1 MKGSNKSRW
10 AIAAGIIVVVLA
22 AAWYWHSQSA
32 NSAAPAGATSQPQ
45 RPAGGGRHG
54 MRGGALAPVQA
65 ATAVN
70 KAVPRYLTGLG
81 TITAANTV
89 TVRSR
94 VDGQLMAIHFQE
106 GQQVKAGDLL
116 FEIDPAPYEADL
128 ARVQAQLQQA
138 QAQYAQSIRDA
149 DRAQTLVDQK
159 VQSTAA
165 RDTAVSTRDLNA
177 AAVAAAKAQVR
188 TAELNLQYTKVTAP
202 ISGVTTREQV
212 SEGSLIGTDAA
223 SSLLTSIT
231 QTDPVYINFSFTDTE
246 AAEIRRLL
254 DERKAKG
261 VEANKLAVK
270 LSFGDGTVY
279 NHLGTI
285 DFTSSSL
292 DLETGT
298 LGVRAII
305 DNPERR
311 LLPGQFVRATVTG
324 VTVNDTIVIP
334 EAALMQGPK
343 GQFVY
348 VVNNEGKAEVRPLN
362 LGQQVNKG
370 WIVLSGLAA
379 GDRVVTE
386 GVIKVKP
393 GQLVS
398 ATDSVKQALVTQ

>member
-1 MKGSNKSRW
+1 MTLLGTRFLPL
-10 AIAAGIIVVVLA
+10 IVVTSMTLA
-22 AAWYWHSQSA
+22 FSLPA
-32 NSAAPAGATSQPQ
+32 NAQQ
-45 RPAGGGRHG
+45 AGGK
-54 MRGGALAPVQA
+54 APPPPQV
-65 ATAVN
+65 TAV
-70 KAVPRYLTGLG
+70 AVHPEEVDLSYQYAAR
-81 TITAANTV
+81 ITAYRDV
-89 TVRSR
+89 QVRAR
-94 VDGQLMAIHFQE
+94 VGGILMKRNFVE
-106 GQQVKAGDLL
+106 GSEVKAGELL
-116 FEIDPAPYEADL
+116 FEIDPAPYEAEL

-138 QAQYAQSIRDA
+138 QAQYAQSVRDA

-165 RDTAVSTRDLNA
+165 RDTAMSTRDLNA

-202 ISGVTTREQV
+202 INGVTSREQV
-212 SEGSLIGTDAA
+212 SEGSLIGTDAS

-261 VEANKLAVK
+261 LEANKLSVK

-279 NHLGTI
+279 NHFGTI

-305 DNPERR
+305 DNPDRR

-362 LGQQVNKG
+362 LGQQVAKG
-370 WIVLSGLAA
+370 WIVLSGLNA

-393 GQLVS
+393 GQAVA
-398 ATDSVKQALVTQ
+398 ATDTVKQALVTQ

>member
-1 MKGSNKSRW
+1 MHPDIPRTSESSHDFARYPFSR
-10 AIAAGIIVVVLA
+10 
-22 AAWYWHSQSA
+22 SRFF
-32 NSAAPAGATSQPQ
+32 AGAALALNLPANAQQ
-45 RPAGGGRHG
+45 AGGKT
-54 MRGGALAPVQA
+54 PPPPQV
-65 ATAVN
+65 TAV
-70 KAVPRYLTGLG
+70 AVQPEEVDLSYQYAAR
-81 TITAANTV
+81 ITAYRDV
-89 TVRSR
+89 QVRAR
-94 VDGQLMAIHFQE
+94 VGGILLKRNFVE
-106 GQQVKAGDLL
+106 GSEVKAGELL
-116 FEIDPAPYEADL
+116 FEIDPAPYEAEL

-138 QAQYAQSIRDA
+138 QAQYAQSVRDA
-149 DRAQTLVDQK
+149 DRAQALVDQK

-202 ISGVTTREQV
+202 INGVTSREQV

-261 VEANKLAVK
+261 LEANKLSVK

-305 DNPERR
+305 DNPDRR

-348 VVNNEGKAEVRPLN
+348 IVNNEGKAEVRPLN

>member
-1 MKGSNKSRW
+1 MTLLGTRFL
-10 AIAAGIIVVVLA
+10 GLVFF
-22 AAWYWHSQSA
+22 
-32 NSAAPAGATSQPQ
+32 AGAALALNLPANAQQ
-45 RPAGGGRHG
+45 AGGKT
-54 MRGGALAPVQA
+54 PPPPQV
-65 ATAVN
+65 TAV
-70 KAVPRYLTGLG
+70 AVQPEEVDLSYQYAAR
-81 TITAANTV
+81 ITAYRDV
-89 TVRSR
+89 QVRAR
-94 VDGQLMAIHFQE
+94 VGGILLKRNFVE
-106 GQQVKAGDLL
+106 GSEVKAGELL
-116 FEIDPAPYEADL
+116 FEIDPAPYEAEL

-138 QAQYAQSIRDA
+138 QAQYAQSVRDA
-149 DRAQTLVDQK
+149 DRAQALVDQK

-202 ISGVTTREQV
+202 INGVTSREQV

-261 VEANKLAVK
+261 LEANKLSVK
-270 LSFGDGTVY
+270 LYFGDGTVY

-305 DNPERR
+305 DNPDRR

-348 VVNNEGKAEVRPLN
+348 IVNNEGKAEVRPLN

>member
-1 MKGSNKSRW
+1 MTLLGTRFFSL
-10 AIAAGIIVVVLA
+10 VFF
-22 AAWYWHSQSA
+22 
-32 NSAAPAGATSQPQ
+32 AGATLALNLPANAQQ
-45 RPAGGGRHG
+45 AGGK
-54 MRGGALAPVQA
+54 APPPPQV
-65 ATAVN
+65 TAV
-70 KAVPRYLTGLG
+70 AVQPEEVDLSYQYAAR
-81 TITAANTV
+81 ITAYRDV
-89 TVRSR
+89 QVRAR
-94 VDGQLMAIHFQE
+94 VGGILLKRNFIE
-106 GQQVKAGDLL
+106 GSEVKAGDLL
-116 FEIDPAPYEADL
+116 FEIDPAPYEAEL

-261 VEANKLAVK
+261 LEANRLAVK

-305 DNPERR
+305 DNPDRR

-348 VVNNEGKAEVRPLN
+348 IVNNEGKAEVRPLN

>member
-1 MKGSNKSRW
+1 MTLLGTRFL
-10 AIAAGIIVVVLA
+10 GLVFF
-22 AAWYWHSQSA
+22 
-32 NSAAPAGATSQPQ
+32 AGAALALNLPANAQQ
-45 RPAGGGRHG
+45 AGGKT
-54 MRGGALAPVQA
+54 PPPPQV
-65 ATAVN
+65 TAV
-70 KAVPRYLTGLG
+70 AVQPEEVDLSYQYAAR
-81 TITAANTV
+81 ITAYRDV
-89 TVRSR
+89 QVRAR
-94 VDGQLMAIHFQE
+94 VGGILLKRNFVE
-106 GQQVKAGDLL
+106 GSEVKAGELL
-116 FEIDPAPYEADL
+116 FEIDPAPYEAEL

-138 QAQYAQSIRDA
+138 QAQYAQSVRDA
-149 DRAQTLVDQK
+149 DRAQALVDQK

-202 ISGVTTREQV
+202 INGVTSREQV

-261 VEANKLAVK
+261 LEANKLSVK

-305 DNPERR
+305 DNPDRR

-348 VVNNEGKAEVRPLN
+348 IVNNEGKAEVRPLN

>member
-1 MKGSNKSRW
+1 MTLLGTRFL
-10 AIAAGIIVVVLA
+10 GLVFF
-22 AAWYWHSQSA
+22 
-32 NSAAPAGATSQPQ
+32 AGAALALNLPANAQQ
-45 RPAGGGRHG
+45 AGGKT
-54 MRGGALAPVQA
+54 PPPPQV
-65 ATAVN
+65 TAV
-70 KAVPRYLTGLG
+70 AVQPEEVDLSYQYAAR
-81 TITAANTV
+81 ITAYRDV
-89 TVRSR
+89 QVRAR
-94 VDGQLMAIHFQE
+94 VGGILLKRNFVE
-106 GQQVKAGDLL
+106 GSEVKAGELL
-116 FEIDPAPYEADL
+116 FEIDPAPYEAEL

-138 QAQYAQSIRDA
+138 QAQYAQSVRDA
-149 DRAQTLVDQK
+149 DRAQALVDQK

-202 ISGVTTREQV
+202 INGVTSREQV

-254 DERKAKG
+254 DERKTKG
-261 VEANKLAVK
+261 LEANKLSVK

-305 DNPERR
+305 DNPDRR

-348 VVNNEGKAEVRPLN
+348 IVNNEGKAEVRPLN

>member
-1 MKGSNKSRW
+1 MTLLGTRFLSL
-10 AIAAGIIVVVLA
+10 VFL
-22 AAWYWHSQSA
+22 
-32 NSAAPAGATSQPQ
+32 AGATLALNLPANAQQ
-45 RPAGGGRHG
+45 AGGK
-54 MRGGALAPVQA
+54 ATPPPQV
-65 ATAVN
+65 TAV
-70 KAVPRYLTGLG
+70 AVQPEEVDLSYQYAAR
-81 TITAANTV
+81 ITAYRDV
-89 TVRSR
+89 QVRAR
-94 VDGQLMAIHFQE
+94 VGGILLKRNFIE
-106 GQQVKAGDLL
+106 GSEVKAGDLL

>member
-1 MKGSNKSRW
+1 MTLLRTRFLGLVFLSGIAMAVGSP
-10 AIAAGIIVVVLA
+10 
-22 AAWYWHSQSA
+22 A
-32 NSAAPAGATSQPQ
+32 NAQQ
-45 RPAGGGRHG
+45 AGGKT
-54 MRGGALAPVQA
+54 PPPPQV
-65 ATAVN
+65 TAV
-70 KAVPRYLTGLG
+70 AVHPEEVDLSYQYAAR
-81 TITAANTV
+81 ITAYRDV
-89 TVRSR
+89 QVRAR
-94 VDGQLMAIHFQE
+94 VGGILMHRNFVE
-106 GQQVKAGDLL
+106 GSEVKAGDLL
-116 FEIDPAPYEADL
+116 FEIDPAPYEAEL

-138 QAQYAQSIRDA
+138 QAQYDQSVRDA
-149 DRAQTLVDQK
+149 ARAQTLVDQK

-188 TAELNLQYTKVTAP
+188 TSELNLQYTKVTAP
-202 ISGVTTREQV
+202 IGGVTSREQV
-212 SEGSLIGTDAA
+212 SEGSLIGTDSG

-261 VEANKLAVK
+261 LEANKLSVK

-298 LGVRAII
+298 LGVRAIV
-305 DNPERR
+305 DNPDRR

-348 VVNNEGKAEVRPLN
+348 VVNSENKAEVRPLS
-362 LGQQVNKG
+362 LGQQVDKG
-370 WIVLSGLAA
+370 WIVLSGLNA

-386 GVIKVKP
+386 GVIKVRP
-393 GQLVS
+393 GQLVAAS
-398 ATDSVKQALVTQ
+398 ETLKQALVTPVVTQ

>member
-1 MKGSNKSRW
+1 MHPDIPRTSESSHDFARYPFSR
-10 AIAAGIIVVVLA
+10 
-22 AAWYWHSQSA
+22 SRFF
-32 NSAAPAGATSQPQ
+32 AGAALALNLPANAQQ
-45 RPAGGGRHG
+45 AGGKT
-54 MRGGALAPVQA
+54 PPPPQV
-65 ATAVN
+65 TAV
-70 KAVPRYLTGLG
+70 AVQPEEVDLSYQYAAR
-81 TITAANTV
+81 ITAYRDV
-89 TVRSR
+89 QVRAR
-94 VDGQLMAIHFQE
+94 VGGILLKRNFVE
-106 GQQVKAGDLL
+106 GSEVKAGELL
-116 FEIDPAPYEADL
+116 FEIDPAPYEAEL

-138 QAQYAQSIRDA
+138 QAQYAQSVRDA
-149 DRAQTLVDQK
+149 DRAQALVDQK

-202 ISGVTTREQV
+202 INGVTSREQV

-261 VEANKLAVK
+261 LEANKLSVK

-305 DNPERR
+305 DNPDRR

-348 VVNNEGKAEVRPLN
+348 IVNNEGKAEVRPLN

-398 ATDSVKQALVTQ
+398 ATESVKQALVTQ

>member
-1 MKGSNKSRW
+1 MTLLGTRFLGLVFLASATLALNLPANAQQAGSKT
-10 AIAAGIIVVVLA
+10 
-22 AAWYWHSQSA
+22 
-32 NSAAPAGATSQPQ
+32 PPPPQ
-45 RPAGGGRHG
+45 
-54 MRGGALAPVQA
+54 V
-65 ATAVN
+65 TAV
-70 KAVPRYLTGLG
+70 AVHPEEVDLSYQYAAR
-81 TITAANTV
+81 ITAYRDV
-89 TVRSR
+89 QVRAR
-94 VDGQLMAIHFQE
+94 VGGILMKRNFVE
-106 GQQVKAGDLL
+106 GSEVKAGDLL
-116 FEIDPAPYEADL
+116 FEIDPAPYEAEL

-138 QAQYAQSIRDA
+138 QAQYAQSVRDA

-261 VEANKLAVK
+261 LEANKLSVK

-305 DNPERR
+305 DNPDRR

-398 ATDSVKQALVTQ
+398 ATESVKQALVTQ

>member
-1 MKGSNKSRW
+1 MDLSYQY
-10 AIAAGIIVVVLA
+10 AA
-22 AAWYWHSQSA
+22 
-32 NSAAPAGATSQPQ
+32 
-45 RPAGGGRHG
+45 R
-54 MRGGALAPVQA
+54 
-65 ATAVN
+65 
-70 KAVPRYLTGLG
+70 
-81 TITAANTV
+81 ITAYRDV
-89 TVRSR
+89 QVRAR
-94 VDGQLMAIHFQE
+94 VGGILLKRNFIE
-106 GQQVKAGDLL
+106 GSEVKAGDLL
-116 FEIDPAPYEADL
+116 FEIDPAPYEAEL

-261 VEANKLAVK
+261 LEANRLAVK

-305 DNPERR
+305 DNPDRR

-348 VVNNEGKAEVRPLN
+348 IVNNEGKAEVRPLN

>member
-1 MKGSNKSRW
+1 MTLLGTRFL
-10 AIAAGIIVVVLA
+10 GLVFF
-22 AAWYWHSQSA
+22 
-32 NSAAPAGATSQPQ
+32 AGAALALNLPANAQQ
-45 RPAGGGRHG
+45 AGGKT
-54 MRGGALAPVQA
+54 PPPPQV
-65 ATAVN
+65 TAV
-70 KAVPRYLTGLG
+70 AVQPEEVDLSYQYAAR
-81 TITAANTV
+81 ITAYRDV
-89 TVRSR
+89 QVRAR
-94 VDGQLMAIHFQE
+94 VGGILLKRNFVE
-106 GQQVKAGDLL
+106 GSEVKAGELL
-116 FEIDPAPYEADL
+116 FEIDPAPYEAEL

-138 QAQYAQSIRDA
+138 QAQYAQSVRDA
-149 DRAQTLVDQK
+149 DRAQALVDQK

-202 ISGVTTREQV
+202 INGVTSREQV

-261 VEANKLAVK
+261 LEANKLSVK

-298 LGVRAII
+298 LGVRAIV
-305 DNPERR
+305 DNPDRR

-348 VVNNEGKAEVRPLN
+348 IVNNEGKAEVRPLN